1 MLEKIHNSYVIK
13 KILVAAHELRTSL
26 AVLQSKREVFKKKKS
41 ETVDRMFKM
50 FYNVNITIGW
60 LLLKD
65 KLDLFV

>member
-1 MLEKIHNSYVIK
+1 MQIK
-13 KILVAAHELRTSL
+13 KTLVAAHELRTPL

>member
-1 MLEKIHNSYVIK
+1 M
-13 KILVAAHELRTSL
+13 VAAHELRTPL